1 MGKIETLK
9 STNKN
14 YPNKLLKIKDYPKTI
29 YYEGNIELFNK
40 KSVAIVGSRQCTEY
54 GKSQAER
61 FARELSK
68 LGICIISGLAL
79 GIDTIAH
86 INSMCEN
93 GKTIAVIA
101 SGLNKIYPTENKIVA
116 EKIIQNGGMIL
127 SEWEENEDIDMSR
140 FPRRNRII
148 SGLADLILVIEAKYR
163 SGSTIT
169 ARCGFKQKKEVA
181 CIPGNINQKNSYGTN
196 KLLQEGASLV
206 MSTQDVLDLLGNEQI
221 AKPQVNER
229 FKEVYESLCTIP
241 QTVDEISKRVN
252 KKTNEV
258 NEILF
263 MLEVDGFAE
272 SLPGDKYIR
281 CMKDIC

>member
-1 MGKIETLK
+1 M
-9 STNKN
+9 
-14 YPNKLLKIKDYPKTI
+14 KIKDYPQKLYI
-29 YYEGNIELFNK
+29 EGNVELLNK
-40 KSVAIVGSRQCTEY
+40 KSVAIVGSRGCTEY
-54 GKSQAER
+54 GKEQAER

-68 LGICIISGLAL
+68 MGICIISGLAM

-86 INSMCEN
+86 INSMSEK

-101 SGLNKIYPTENKIVA
+101 SGLNKIYPPENKILA
-116 EKIIQNGGMIL
+116 EKIIQNGGTIIT
-127 SEWEENEDIDMSR
+127 EWEQDEDIVMSR

-169 ARCGFKQKKEVA
+169 ARYGFKQRKEVA

-196 KLLQEGASLV
+196 RLLQEGANLV
-206 MSTQDVLDLLGNEQI
+206 MSVQDVLDLLGNEENV
-221 AKPQVNER
+221 KPQIEGR
-229 FKEVYESLCTIP
+229 FKEVYENLCALP
-241 QTVDEISKRVN
+241 QTADEIAKRVN
-252 KKTNEV
+252 KKISEV

-281 CMKDIC
+281 CMKDMY

>member
-1 MGKIETLK
+1 M
-9 STNKN
+9 
-14 YPNKLLKIKDYPKTI
+14 
-29 YYEGNIELFNK
+29 
-40 KSVAIVGSRQCTEY
+40 AIVGSRQCSEY

-61 FARELSK
+61 FAKELSK
-68 LGICIISGLAL
+68 MDICIISGLAL

-86 INSMCEN
+86 INSMNEE
-93 GKTIAVIA
+93 GRTIAVIA
-101 SGLNKIYPTENKIVA
+101 SGINKIYPPENKVVA
-116 EKIIQNGGMIL
+116 EKIIQNGGLII
-127 SEWEENEDIDMSR
+127 SEWEENEDIEMSR

-169 ARCGFKQKKEVA
+169 ARYGFKQKKEVA

-196 KLLQEGASLV
+196 KLLQEGANLV
-206 MSTQDVLDLLGNEQI
+206 MSTQDILDLLGDNEGLMQ
-221 AKPQVNER
+221 QVDGK
-229 FKEVYESLCTIP
+229 FKEVYDNLCAIP

-252 KKTNEV
+252 KRISEV

-263 MLEVDGFAE
+263 MLEVDGFVT

-281 CMKDIC
+281 CMKDMN